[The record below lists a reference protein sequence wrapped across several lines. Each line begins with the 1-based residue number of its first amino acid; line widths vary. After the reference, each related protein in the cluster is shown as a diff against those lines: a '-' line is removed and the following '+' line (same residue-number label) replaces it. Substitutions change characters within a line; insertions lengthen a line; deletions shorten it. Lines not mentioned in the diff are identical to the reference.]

1 MAQKSGKPHR
11 KDTAWR
17 VDGIS
22 PEAAAA
28 AEQAAAREGLELS
41 VWLSRVIRATAA
53 RERAERNQE
62 SAAVESDQARHR
74 APPD

>member
-1 MAQKSGKPHR
+1 MAQKSAKPHR

-22 PEAAAA
+22 PEAATA
-28 AEQAAAREGLELS
+28 AEQAAAREGVALS
-41 VWLSRVIRATAA
+41 AWLSRLIRDTAT

-62 SAAVESDQARHR
+62 SGAVKSGWARHR
-74 APPD
+74 APSG